1 MRLLKICSISQ
12 KRPSPIKNSTTMLTT
27 PIAMILPKAQP
38 EVAEAEEVVET
49 FTTIITEVEPI
60 NDNIPKFE
68 IN

>member
-12 KRPSPIKNSTTMLTT
+12 KRPSPIKNSTTMLTAT
-27 PIAMILPKAQP
+27 AMILQRAQP